1 MRNDE
6 EYMRLAIAEA
16 KKAADSDEVPVGC
29 VIIDKNGEV
38 ISEAY
43 NTGEH
48 GKNAMEHAEVKAM
61 REAAEKLGQT
71 RLWDCEMY
79 VTLEPCA
86 MCAAGIAMM
95 RIKRVIFGA
104 ENEKGGAVVNGVKY
118 FESATCNHKPEVTSG
133 VLENECGEMLSTF
146 FKNKR

>member
-1 MRNDE
+1 
-6 EYMRLAIAEA
+6 MRLAIANA

-29 VIIDKNGEV
+29 VIVDKNGEV
-38 ISEAY
+38 VSAAY

-104 ENEKGGAVVNGVKY
+104 KNEKGGAVVNGVKY
-118 FESATCNHKPEVTSG
+118 FESATCNHKPEVTGG